1 MKILVT
7 GSSGFIGFHLTKR
20 LIDLNHDVVGID
32 MMNNYYSVQLK
43 KDRLN
48 FLNKVSHN
56 RKSFQFYKTNICN
69 RKAVN
74 EIFKNHNF
82 DVVINLAAQAGVRD
96 SILNPKQYLDY
107 NINGFLNIIE
117 ESRLHNI
124 KHLVY
129 ASTSS
134 VYGLNEDTP
143 YSVKRHADHPIQF
156 YAVTKKTNE
165 LMAHTWSSL
174 YDLPTTGLRFFTV
187 YGPWGRPDMA
197 LYNFVHNINKGN
209 KINVFNHGHH
219 IRDFTYI
226 DEIIDGI
233 VLSIKNPPKKKNTI
247 NELTPD
253 VSKVPYQ
260 LFNLGSGKII
270 KLSKFINIIEENL
283 QKKAKINLLPM
294 QPGDVES
301 TRADISKTRKI
312 LGYNP
317 KVFVKEGIEK
327 FVEWYLSYY
336 R

>member
-226 DEIIDGI
+226 DDIIDGI

>member
-7 GSSGFIGFHLTKR
+7 GSSGFIGFHLTKK
-20 LIDLNHDVVGID
+20 LINLNHQVVGID

-56 RKSFQFYKTNICN
+56 RKSFQFYKANICN
-69 RKAVN
+69 KTIMKK
-74 EIFKNHNF
+74 IFKEHNF
-82 DVVINLAAQAGVRD
+82 DIVVNLAAQAGVRD
-96 SILNPKQYLDY
+96 SILNPKKYLDY

-117 ESRLHNI
+117 ESRLNNV
-124 KHLVY
+124 KHVVY

-134 VYGLNEDTP
+134 VYGLNEDAP

-174 YDLPTTGLRFFTV
+174 FNLPTTGLRFFTV

-197 LYNFVHNINKGN
+197 LYNFVDNIKKGK
-209 KINVFNHGHH
+209 KINVFNHGNH

-226 DEIIDGI
+226 DDIVDGI
-233 VLSIKNPPKKKNTI
+233 VLAINNPPKKNNKI
-247 NELTPD
+247 KKLTPD
-253 VSKVPYQ
+253 LSSVPYQ

-270 KLSKFINIIEENL
+270 KLSKFIEIIEKNL
-283 QKKAKINLLPM
+283 SKKAIKNLLPM

-301 TRADISKTRKI
+301 TRADIAKTSKV
-312 LGYNP
+312 LGYKP
-317 KVFVKEGIEK
+317 KVFVKEGIQK
-327 FVEWYLSYY
+327 FVDWYLSYY
-336 R
+336 N